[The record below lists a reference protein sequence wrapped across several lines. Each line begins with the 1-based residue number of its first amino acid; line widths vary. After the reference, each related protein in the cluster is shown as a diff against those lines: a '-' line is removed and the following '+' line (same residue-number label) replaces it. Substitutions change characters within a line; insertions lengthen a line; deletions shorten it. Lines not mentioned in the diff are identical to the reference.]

1 MAHSWCSFAS
11 SSVTQLA
18 FQSKFTGAH
27 QVMAI
32 VKNSVD
38 DLPLL
43 QTETGDHRDIFGQV
57 LPLLQE
63 NGPLSG
69 CGIVL
74 REGLNGQV
82 MLITR

>member
-1 MAHSWCSFAS
+1 M
-11 SSVTQLA
+11 
-18 FQSKFTGAH
+18 
-27 QVMAI
+27 MAI